1 VRRAHTAIVQN
12 RTKGTGSAGQAEYV
26 NAGAPITVRGNRHPL
41 TQEEIRLWGDSAKV
55 TEKFFCN
62 SWPGDMFSEIT
73 IDGEPWDQVAPVERH
88 GLGQATRH
96 DEVVLRKR

>member
-1 VRRAHTAIVQN
+1 MRRAHTAVVQ
-12 RTKGTGSAGQAEYV
+12 RRVKTAGSAGQAEYV
-26 NAGAPITVRGNRHPL
+26 NDGDPVTVRGNRHPL
-41 TQEEIRLWGDSAKV
+41 TQEEIRLWGDSARV

-62 SWPGDMFSEIT
+62 SWPGDMFSVIT
-73 IDGEPWDQVAPVERH
+73 IDGDPWDQVAPAERH